1 VTMFTILIF
10 TGTALL
16 VAGCSLVFYN
26 ILITSVELLMKTWRR
41 TFLSWAGRRL
51 RAIGLIQEKPYQAR
65 SVLDWKRL
73 TLLIVTLVFSLAV
86 QDFMLTPLVL
96 GIGLVMLAWINF
108 QQKQVERAQ
117 INEDAE
123 AVALQVR
130 ALMSV
135 DPSLLGALRQV
146 KLTPGRMQAAITQ
159 VASRL
164 QMQQPPSQAAQALKG
179 LPGNVTSRLSALI
192 ANSARLTGEVQDS
205 LLLSLEQEAHRQKLL
220 RSKMRQTLSLVR
232 GTIRLL
238 QGAVAAAIAFV
249 MLTPAWREF
258 FLADLPHRTLLAAL
272 ICGVALASLYFE
284 HEVHQLSFGEVA

>member
-1 VTMFTILIF
+1 MFTILIF
-10 TGTALL
+10 SGTGLL

-26 ILITSVELLMKTWRR
+26 FLITGVELVVKTWRR
-41 TFLSWAGRRL
+41 TFLSWAGKRL

-65 SVLDWKRL
+65 PVMDWKRL
-73 TLLIVTLVFSLAV
+73 ILLLATLAFSLAV

-96 GIGLVMLAWINF
+96 GIGVVILAWINF

-135 DPSLLGALRQV
+135 DPSLLGALRKI
-146 KLTPGRMQAAITQ
+146 KLTRGRMQAAIAQ

-164 QMQQPPSQAAQALKG
+164 QMQQPPAQAAQALKG

-220 RSKMRQTLSLVR
+220 RSKMRQTLALVR

-249 MLTPAWREF
+249 MLTPAWRDF
-258 FLADLPHRTLLAAL
+258 FLADLPHRALLAAL

-284 HEVHQLSFGEVA
+284 HEVYQLSFGEVA